1 MNNYFVILA
10 AGKSKRFSKNL
21 LKQFY
26 KYKNKEIIDHSVEK
40 ALKSKL
46 FKKIIIVSNNARY
59 LKKKKYPKLVSIIK
73 GGKERSD
80 SSLNALKFIKKY
92 KPKKVFIHDAARPNF
107 SLKLLKNISKNLKK
121 NKAVVP
127 IVNSRDSIKYKVKN
141 EVFNLNRKNSLLTQT
156 PQAFDF
162 KELYKLAIREK
173 SKIND
178 EATLFSSQN
187 YRIKFIPGEN
197 SNNKITYL
205 DDIKLSKTFH
215 GLGFDIHRLVKN
227 KKLFLG
233 GAKIPFHSGL
243 KGHSDGDVILHA
255 TLNKTNPAPI
265 HRQKFNAV
273 VDVSSSTLQLLHRKF
288 SILFGDWR
296 IQFFVCF
303 NQMIHNQLFSKTIE
317 SWIFYNHLNMIW
329 SMTLND
335 LSLSSFWIHP
345 SFVAR
350 NVDFVDGTFF
360 FWLTKFSF
368 FGAAIRPLDHT
379 TRCQSCCQ
387 SSTNHFHC
395 LFVIN
400 IF

>member
-10 AGKSKRFSKNL
+10 AGKSKRFGKNF

-40 ALKSKL
+40 SLKSKL

-59 LKKKKYPKLVSIIK
+59 LKKKKYPKLITIIK

-92 KPKKVFIHDAARPNF
+92 NPKNVYIHDAARPNF
-107 SLKLLKNISKNLKK
+107 SIKLLKNISKNLKK

-156 PQAFDF
+156 PQAFNF
-162 KELYKLAIREK
+162 KELYKLAKKEK

-178 EATLFSSQN
+178 EATLFLNQN
-187 YRIKFIPGEN
+187 YKIKFIPGEN

-205 DDIKLSKTFH
+205 DDIKTSQTFH

-233 GAKIPFHSGL
+233 GVKIPFHSGL

-255 TLNKTNPAPI
+255 ITDAILGALRKKDIGTYFPNSK
-265 HRQKFNAV
+265 KFKNIRSPKMLRPV
-273 VDVSSSTLQLLHRKF
+273 VENLYKSNF
-288 SILFGDWR
+288 SINNLD
-296 IQFFVCF
+296 INLICEQPKV
-303 NQMIHNQLFSKTIE
+303 SKYRTKIIN
-317 SWIFYNHLNMIW
+317 SISKLTNLKR
-329 SMTLND
+329 D
-335 LSLSSFWIHP
+335 LINLKGKTVEKLGLIGKEKAIACEVIISI
-345 SFVAR
+345 
-350 NVDFVDGTFF
+350 
-360 FWLTKFSF
+360 TKY
-368 FGAAIRPLDHT
+368 D
-379 TRCQSCCQ
+379 
-387 SSTNHFHC
+387 
-395 LFVIN
+395 
-400 IF
+400 

>member
-10 AGKSKRFSKNL
+10 AGKSKRFGKNF

-40 ALKSKL
+40 SLKSKL

-59 LKKKKYPKLVSIIK
+59 LKKKKYPKLITIIK

-92 KPKKVFIHDAARPNF
+92 KPKNVYIHDAARPNF
-107 SLKLLKNISKNLKK
+107 SIKLLKNISKNLKK

-156 PQAFDF
+156 PQAFNF
-162 KELYKLAIREK
+162 KELYKLAKKEK

-178 EATLFSSQN
+178 EATLFLNQN
-187 YRIKFIPGEN
+187 YKIKFIPGEN

-205 DDIKLSKTFH
+205 DDIKTSQTFH
-215 GLGFDIHRLVKN
+215 GIGFDIHRLVKN

-233 GAKIPFHSGL
+233 GVKIPFHSGL

-255 TLNKTNPAPI
+255 ITDSILGALRRKDIGRYFPNSKKFKNIRSPKMLRPVVENLYKSNFSINNLDINLICEQPKVSRYRNKIINSISKLTNLNKDLINLKGKTVEKLGLIGKEKAI
-265 HRQKFNAV
+265 ACEV
-273 VDVSSSTLQLLHRKF
+273 II
-288 SILFGDWR
+288 SI
-296 IQFFVCF
+296 
-303 NQMIHNQLFSKTIE
+303 
-317 SWIFYNHLNMIW
+317 
-329 SMTLND
+329 
-335 LSLSSFWIHP
+335 
-345 SFVAR
+345 
-350 NVDFVDGTFF
+350 
-360 FWLTKFSF
+360 TKY
-368 FGAAIRPLDHT
+368 D
-379 TRCQSCCQ
+379 
-387 SSTNHFHC
+387 
-395 LFVIN
+395 
-400 IF
+400 